1 VSAAP
6 EVSADEPS
14 AARVRRTGPRE
25 IATAAGFVVV
35 VAILAQ
41 LPFFVTA
48 AATGPLVTFFVL
60 LTMSTAWN
68 LLAGYA
74 GLVSIGQQA
83 YVGLGAYAL
92 VQLSDWGVHPFLG
105 VALAAVAAAL
115 FALPTSWLAFR
126 LRGDYFAVG
135 TWVIAD
141 LYRLVVVRDDALGGG
156 SGRSLTTLAGFDPV
170 LRQAITY
177 WIALGVAA
185 LSLASGHVL
194 LRSRLGLSLMAIR
207 DDEIAARSLGVHV
220 VRAKRAV
227 YLVSAAG
234 AGAAGGVLVVSQL
247 SVHPDAIFSV
257 QWSAYMIF
265 IVLIGGLGSLE
276 GPVLGAVVFFAMQQ
290 TMAAYGAF
298 YLVVLGAVAVAVA
311 ALWPRGLF
319 GWAAERF
326 GFRPLSAG
334 RGVTFLASAA
344 REEASPLPRPPS

>member
-1 VSAAP
+1 VSGLP
-6 EVSADEPS
+6 EASVDGPS

-25 IATAAGFVVV
+25 LGTAGAFVAV

-48 AATGPLVTFFVL
+48 ATTGPLVTFFVL

-92 VQLSDWGVHPFLG
+92 VQLSDWGVQPFFG
-105 VALAAVAAAL
+105 VALAGAIAAL

-185 LSLASGHVL
+185 LSLSAGYVL

-207 DDEIAARSLGVHV
+207 DDEVAARSLGVRV
-220 VRAKRAV
+220 VRAKRTV

-276 GPVLGAVVFFAMQQ
+276 GPIVGAIVFFAMQQ
-290 TMAAYGAF
+290 TLAAYGVF

-319 GWAAERF
+319 GFAAERF
-326 GFRPLSAG
+326 GFRSLSAG
-334 RGVTFLASAA
+334 RWVTLGASA
-344 REEASPLPRPPS
+344 PDDPPHGPPPPS